1 MDDQT
6 ADRTGSI
13 LCAVCQG
20 ELLYSEHETM
30 AVKKTVVQEFV
41 SEKFLQNTIIDWL
54 NANTSGMFWQ
64 NDSVAIRGRKRCN
77 RYRPNGVSD
86 ILGVISGQSVAIEVK
101 SPTGKLLQS
110 QIEFSQRFR
119 RAGGEYYVIRSLED
133 LTELAKI
140 SGWI

>member
-1 MDDQT
+1 MDDHTNQGT
-6 ADRTGSI
+6 AIT
-13 LCAVCQG
+13 LCIACHG
-20 ELLYSEHETM
+20 ELFHLEHENM
-30 AVKKTVVQEFV
+30 AVKKTVVQEFI
-41 SEKFLQNTIIDWL
+41 SEKFLQNAIIDWL
-54 NANTSGMFWQ
+54 NTSTAGMFWQ

-86 ILGVISGQSVAIEVK
+86 ILGVISGQFIAIEVK

>member
-1 MDDQT
+1 MDDHTNQGT
-6 ADRTGSI
+6 AIT
-13 LCAVCQG
+13 LCTACHG
-20 ELLYSEHETM
+20 ELFHLEHENM
-30 AVKKTVVQEFV
+30 AVKKTVAQEFV

-54 NANTSGMFWQ
+54 NTNTAGMFWQ
-64 NDSVAIRGRKRCN
+64 NDSVGIKGRKRCN

-86 ILGVISGQSVAIEVK
+86 ILGCITGQSIAIEVK
-101 SPTGKLLQS
+101 SPTGKLLES
-110 QIEFSQRFR
+110 QLQFSQRFR

>member
-6 ADRTGSI
+6 KDGMRTS
-13 LCAVCQG
+13 LCIACQG
-20 ELLYSEHETM
+20 ELFNFEHETM
-30 AVKKTVVQEFV
+30 AAKKTVVQEFV
-41 SEKFLQNTIIDWL
+41 SEKFLQNNILDWL
-54 NANTSGMFWQ
+54 NASTSGMFWQ
-64 NDSVAIRGRKRCN
+64 NDSVGIKGRKRCN
-77 RYRPNGVSD
+77 KYRPNGVSD
-86 ILGVISGQSVAIEVK
+86 ILGVISGQFIAIEVK